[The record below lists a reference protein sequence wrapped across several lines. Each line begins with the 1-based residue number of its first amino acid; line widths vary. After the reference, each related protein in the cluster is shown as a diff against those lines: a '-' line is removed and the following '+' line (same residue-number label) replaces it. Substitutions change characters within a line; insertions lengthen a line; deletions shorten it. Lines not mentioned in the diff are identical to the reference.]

1 MYGRHG
7 LQAAG
12 AGIMPEL
19 SEIVLFDGL
28 DTASITALEQ
38 AVIVRRYAAGK
49 AIISTDEPSTDIF
62 FVLTGRV
69 QAKRYAPD
77 GHEVVY
83 LDIPEGSYFGEFAA
97 IDGQTRSADVIAI
110 SEARIARMR
119 GDQFNEFVLRNPRI
133 GLNLSRE
140 LVRKLRDLSARVF
153 EFTVYP
159 VPIRIRK
166 AILRLAE
173 QARRPGSICM
183 IRPAPTHYEIAALT
197 ATHREAV
204 TRELASLAS
213 QGILKTGR
221 QTIEILDLPR
231 LRALADPE
239 QD

>member
-1 MYGRHG
+1 MS
-7 LQAAG
+7 
-12 AGIMPEL
+12 EL
-19 SEIVLFDGL
+19 SEVVLFHGL
-28 DTASITALEQ
+28 DAAAITALEQ
-38 AVIVRRYAAGK
+38 AVVIRRYAAGK

-62 FVLTGRV
+62 FVLSGRV
-69 QAKRYAPD
+69 QAKRFAPD

-83 LDIPEGSYFGEFAA
+83 LDIAEGSYFGEFAA
-97 IDGQTRSADVIAI
+97 IDGQLRSADVIAI
-110 SEARIARMR
+110 GEARIARMR
-119 GDQFNEFVLRNPRI
+119 AEQFHEFILRYPRI

-173 QARRPGSICM
+173 QARRPGSACTIK
-183 IRPAPTHYEIAALT
+183 PAPTHYEIAALT

-204 TRELASLAS
+204 TRELAFLAA
-213 QGILKTGR
+213 QGILRTGR

-231 LRALADPE
+231 LRALADP
-239 QD
+239 DPG